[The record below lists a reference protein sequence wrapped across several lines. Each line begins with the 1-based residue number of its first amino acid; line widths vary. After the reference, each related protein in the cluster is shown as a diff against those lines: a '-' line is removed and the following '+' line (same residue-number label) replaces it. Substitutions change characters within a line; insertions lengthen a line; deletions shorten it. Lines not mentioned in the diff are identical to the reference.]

1 MDSSS
6 PRTQPR
12 RTRADG
18 ERSRQAILR
27 AAANLATIDGLDG
40 ISIGK
45 LAAHIGMS
53 KSGLYAH
60 FGSKEEL
67 QLATVETAH
76 EIFDAEV
83 VEPGPGSV
91 PPLEQLRAL
100 CDRFLSYVERRV
112 FPGGC
117 FFAST
122 SAEFDTRPGPVKD
135 KIASVQQGW
144 TELLQQLIREAQ
156 TAGSLN
162 AAADPT
168 QLAFEIHAFLL
179 MGNTAFVLDDDP
191 GHLQQ
196 ARVAITDRLSH
207 AA

>member
-1 MDSSS
+1 MDPSSAQ
-6 PRTQPR
+6 TQPR

-40 ISIGK
+40 ISIGN

-60 FGSKEEL
+60 FRSKEEL

-76 EIFDAEV
+76 EIFNAEV
-83 VEPGPGSV
+83 VDPDPGIV
-91 PPLEQLRAL
+91 HPLEQLRAL

-156 TAGSLN
+156 AAGSLN

-168 QLAFEIHAFLL
+168 QLAFEVYAFLL

-196 ARVAITDRLSH
+196 ARVAITNRLSH

>member
-1 MDSSS
+1 MDPSTTQ
-6 PRTQPR
+6 TQPR

-27 AAANLATIDGLDG
+27 AAANLATIDGLEG
-40 ISIGK
+40 ISIGN

-60 FGSKEEL
+60 FRSKEEL

-76 EIFDAEV
+76 EIFNTEV
-83 VEPGPGSV
+83 VEPDPGIV
-91 PPLEQLRAL
+91 DPLEQLRAL

-135 KIASVQQGW
+135 KIAAVQQGW

-156 TAGSLN
+156 AADSLN
-162 AAADPT
+162 AAADPI
-168 QLAFEIHAFLL
+168 QLAFEIYAFLL

-196 ARVAITDRLSH
+196 ARVAITNRLSS